1 MKRANAVNIFF
12 LLTSISSIF
21 FLFGISAFLWDGI
34 PFFKFIHFPKRWLN
48 ITSFAVAFLSGP
60 IFWWLETR
68 DLSKV
73 FSYVFIISLFSL
85 WLLLDY
91 RYISLANIV
100 PETDL
105 IPAKGINLVIE
116 HLPAGVRID
125 KVDHDEIHGNRAE
138 LISGIGKIK
147 VASWKSAERVIET
160 KAEKPMTVRV
170 RTFNFPG
177 WTAYLDGVRT
187 AIREEND
194 TKAILVD
201 VPPGN
206 HSLKLVFEDTP
217 VRFYGKL
224 ISIVS
229 LLSFLAFMLMDIIR
243 SRKAAI
249 HG

>member
-12 LLTSISSIF
+12 LLTSIISIF
-21 FLFGISAFLWDGI
+21 FLFGISTFLWDGI
-34 PFFKFIHFPKRWLN
+34 PFFKFIHLPKRWLN
-48 ITSFAVAFLSGP
+48 ITSFAVSFLSAP
-60 IFWWLETR
+60 IFWWLKTG

-73 FSYVFIISLFSL
+73 FRYVFIISLFSL

-125 KVDHDEIHGNRAE
+125 KVDHNDINGNRAE
-138 LISGIGKIK
+138 IISGIGKIK

-160 KAEKPMTVRV
+160 KAEKPLTVRV

-177 WTAYLDGVRT
+177 WTAYLNGVRGV
-187 AIREEND
+187 ISEENE

-206 HSLKLVFEDTP
+206 HTLKLVFEDTP
-217 VRFYGKL
+217 VRFYGKIISALSL
-224 ISIVS
+224 IS
-229 LLSFLAFMLMDIIR
+229 LLAFMVFDIFK
-243 SRKAAI
+243 SRKAAF
-249 HG
+249 HD